1 MVQKTLNSYLKSRYG
16 KKIYK
21 VSIDAGFTCPNRDG
35 TLDTRGCIFCSAGG
49 SGDFAEDSKLSITE
63 QIEQG
68 KKRIEAKLPAGDYG
82 LIAYFQAFT
91 NTYAPIEKLER
102 IYMEAASHPEVE
114 IISIATRPDCLGE
127 EILNLLRRI
136 NEIKPVWVELGL
148 QTIHEKTA
156 EYIRRGYPLSVYDE
170 AVRNLRALGIETI
183 VHVILG
189 LPGESKEEMLE
200 TVRYVGESGVEGI
213 KLQLLHVLEGTD
225 LADDYR
231 AGKFECLSLDEYAL
245 LVKDALDVLPEN
257 IIIHR
262 MTGDGDKKILIAPKW
277 SEDKKN
283 VLNTL
288 KRVCDI
294 KEN

>member
-1 MVQKTLNSYLKSRYG
+1 MVQRTLNSYLKNIYG
-16 KKIYK
+16 RKIYK
-21 VSIDAGFTCPNRDG
+21 VSINAGFTCPNRDG
-35 TLDTRGCIFCSAGG
+35 TLGNRGCIFCSAGG
-49 SGDFAEDSKLSITE
+49 SGDFAEDAALSVTE

-68 KKRIEAKLPAGDYG
+68 KKRIAAKLPDKDYG

-91 NTYAPIEKLER
+91 NTYAPIEKLEKV
-102 IYMEAASHPEVE
+102 YMEAAAHPEVE

-127 EILNLLRRI
+127 EVLNLLGRV

-156 EYIRRGYPLSVYDE
+156 EYIRRGYPLGTYDE
-170 AVRNLRALGIETI
+170 AVRNLKARSIETI

-189 LPGESKEEMLE
+189 LPGESRKEMLE
-200 TVRYVGESGVEGI
+200 TVKYVGESGVEGI
-213 KLQLLHVLEGTD
+213 KLQLLHVLENTD

-231 AGKFECLSLDEYAL
+231 AGKFECLTLDEYASL
-245 LVKDALDVLPEN
+245 IRDALDILPAN
-257 IIIHR
+257 IVIHR

-288 KRVCDI
+288 HRVLEI
-294 KEN
+294 TE